1 MTDIVIV
8 DASKTPIEVSFTVAQ
23 GLSGAVSNDLFMFS
37 IIAPSNFGGQRIIAF
52 NGTNYFYASY
62 LTPLDSIKTIGISK
76 NAASVG
82 TELKIQTLGNLTD
95 PSFTWDIGTILY
107 LGDNGLLTNIPPTT
121 GLFWE
126 LAKVVYQNT
135 ICFNPKNPIIR

>member
-23 GLSGAVSNDLFMFS
+23 GLSGAVSNNLFMFS
-37 IIAPSNFGGQRIIAF
+37 IIASSNFGGQRIIAF
-52 NGTNYFYASY
+52 NGVDYFYASY
-62 LTPLDSIKTIGISK
+62 LTPLDSIKAIGISK

-95 PSFTWDIGTILY
+95 PSFTWGIGTILF
-107 LGDNGLLTNIPPTT
+107 LGDNGLLTNTPPVA

-126 LAKVVYQNT
+126 LAKVISQNT
-135 ICFNPKNPIIR
+135 ICFNPKSPIIR

>member
-23 GLSGAVSNDLFMFS
+23 GLSGSVSNDLFMFS
-37 IIAPSNFGGQRIIAF
+37 IIAQSNFGGQRVIAF

-62 LTPLDSIKTIGISK
+62 LTPLESIKSIGISK
-76 NAASVG
+76 NAASTG

-95 PSFTWDIGTILY
+95 PSFTWVIGEILY
-107 LGDNGLLTNIPPTT
+107 LGDNGLLTNLTPIT

-126 LAKVVYQNT
+126 LARVVSQNT
-135 ICFNPKNPIIR
+135 ICFNPKSPIIR